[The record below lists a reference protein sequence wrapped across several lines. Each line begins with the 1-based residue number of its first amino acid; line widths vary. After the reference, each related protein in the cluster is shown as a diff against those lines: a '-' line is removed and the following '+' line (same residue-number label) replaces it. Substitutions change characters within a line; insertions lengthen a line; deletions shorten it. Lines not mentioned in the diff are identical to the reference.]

1 MKQPKMWKEVNR
13 NKNRKNKEV
22 NKSIKDYQNYKESI
36 KSNNKKD
43 KKEKIKFQ
51 RNRRKSWWKRNENFN
66 FWSFICLFY
75 LFLML
80 NSRILSLNIR
90 SNF

>member
-1 MKQPKMWKEVNR
+1 MLRLTLINQLSKIFKINQNRVAALNHLIKTMKQHKMRKEVNR

-51 RNRRKSWWKRNENFN
+51 RNRRKS
-66 FWSFICLFY
+66 
-75 LFLML
+75 
-80 NSRILSLNIR
+80 
-90 SNF
+90 

>member
-1 MKQPKMWKEVNR
+1 MLRLTLINQLSKIFKINQNRVATLNHLIKTMKQPKMWKEVNR

-36 KSNNKKD
+36 KLNNKKD

-51 RNRRKSWWKRNENFN
+51 RNRRKS
-66 FWSFICLFY
+66 
-75 LFLML
+75 
-80 NSRILSLNIR
+80 
-90 SNF
+90 

>member
-1 MKQPKMWKEVNR
+1 MLRLTLINQLSKIFKINQNRVAALNHLIKTMKQHKMRKEV
-13 NKNRKNKEV
+13 NRKNKEV

-51 RNRRKSWWKRNENFN
+51 RNRRKS
-66 FWSFICLFY
+66 
-75 LFLML
+75 
-80 NSRILSLNIR
+80 
-90 SNF
+90 

>member
-1 MKQPKMWKEVNR
+1 MLRLTLINQLSKIFKINHNRVATLNHLIKTMKQPKMWKEVNI

-51 RNRRKSWWKRNENFN
+51 RNRRKS
-66 FWSFICLFY
+66 
-75 LFLML
+75 
-80 NSRILSLNIR
+80 
-90 SNF
+90 